1 MYIIQL
7 ATAAIDMA
15 DVKKM
20 WLTIYAYWHCKGNS
34 IMGRI

>member
-7 ATAAIDMA
+7 ATAAMGMA

-20 WLTIYAYWHCKGNS
+20 WLTIYAEWHCTRDS